1 MQEGSPTQRAPDWWE
16 SPRFQAVFLAQASS
30 VKAALSRP
38 THQRV
43 TQAVGTLLAERKPQ
57 QKLKLKRV
65 KLVVE
70 KGVKMALQQITIEIP
85 DKVLLAE
92 KTDAESFG
100 REIRMLAAVK
110 LFEMGRLSSGRASEL
125 AGMSRV
131 EFLLSLNRY
140 KVFPLASE
148 LDDLENPHA

>member
-1 MQEGSPTQRAPDWWE
+1 MT
-16 SPRFQAVFLAQASS
+16 
-30 VKAALSRP
+30 
-38 THQRV
+38 
-43 TQAVGTLLAERKPQ
+43 
-57 QKLKLKRV
+57 
-65 KLVVE
+65 
-70 KGVKMALQQITIEIP
+70 LQQITIEIP

-110 LFEMGRLSSGRASEL
+110 LYEMGRLSSGRAAEL

-140 KVFPLASE
+140 KVFPFAAE
-148 LDDLENPHA
+148 LDDLESAHA